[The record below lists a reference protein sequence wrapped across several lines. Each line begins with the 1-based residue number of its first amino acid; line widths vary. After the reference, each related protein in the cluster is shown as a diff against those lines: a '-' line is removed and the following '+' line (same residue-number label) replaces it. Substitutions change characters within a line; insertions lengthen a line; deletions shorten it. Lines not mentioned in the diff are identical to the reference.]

1 MLTTTVILAQDP
13 PYGWCTEV
21 EGIDLQRYF
30 ECELR
35 DDQTW
40 AVAESFCETN
50 PELNLT
56 EDRFTCGGSAIADPP
71 HWACAEGDDYCC
83 LPCIPNETP
92 EGSLLRG
99 ESCSLSGENECD
111 KSQQL
116 MCSYG
121 RCIYSRAVVSRG
133 GECFDTS
140 ECIQEPYYGSF
151 APNTVHVPVE
161 CKKEP
166 GELAG
171 VCEVQDSYCYED
183 EDCEGER
190 AVCDLGRCVVEN
202 VEPAKPAED
211 TETPGVPYDYCA
223 QVPGKIEIKKEEG
236 KETEIKAEKGSQY
249 EACQKCMG
257 RFNPETGEYPNEGQ
271 KIYTAVGCISVDG
284 KGFATDLIKLLLGVG
299 GMATLLSILAASF
312 IYTTSRGDSGKIK
325 EAKDLI
331 TSAVSGLLFIIFSV
345 IMLEYIGV
353 QVLHIPGL
361 GGGGESGAIVP
372 TSPPLATLAYSVE
385 EGGACRRDID
395 CKRMSSLTCEDGVC
409 TDTMDRLAMGSVPLG
424 GECYFN
430 EHCISSTP
438 VNDPDNP
445 EIEYPGSV
453 QCENNQCK
461 LKFVG
466 VTPCAE
472 KADKDG
478 YCQELLDNSRAHC
491 IENTDWNSLCS
502 IPWAD
507 PEIIQC
513 NVTNSPSK
521 AYTTEPNYCN
531 EAMNSSSDKYE
542 CFTPPGGTA
551 GYCRDAKL
559 SKSK

>member
-1 MLTTTVILAQDP
+1 MIIRSLIVCVVIFASLLIRPSQIRADSCQAQGKSAGDNFHDCGVVNFTNWSVGIVDSNMPGIGAEGCAPNYRPNSICGGNYSEVDPICDDLNCCVPCEEVTSDVIL
-13 PYGWCTEV
+13 E
-21 EGIDLQRYF
+21 
-30 ECELR
+30 
-35 DDQTW
+35 
-40 AVAESFCETN
+40 
-50 PELNLT
+50 
-56 EDRFTCGGSAIADPP
+56 
-71 HWACAEGDDYCC
+71 
-83 LPCIPNETP
+83 
-92 EGSLLRG
+92 RG
-99 ESCSLSGENECD
+99 ESCGGGIEGQCATELTCRSN
-111 KSQQL
+111 
-116 MCSYG
+116 
-121 RCIYSRAVVSRG
+121 RCVFLVPQVGFGY
-133 GECFDTS
+133 
-140 ECIQEPYYGSF
+140 ECIDNQECRRGTSYNPDEALICRDSIC
-151 APNTVHVPVE
+151 NTVE
-161 CKKEP
+161 GGYCDSNEK
-166 GELAG
+166 
-171 VCEVQDSYCYED
+171 CQSEVGPESF
-183 EDCEGER
+183 
-190 AVCDLGRCVVEN
+190 CDLASHLCLLP
-202 VEPAKPAED
+202 PAKEAEPD
-211 TETPGVPYDYCA
+211 PGVPYDYCA

-345 IMLEYIGV
+345 IILEYIGV

-361 GGGGESGAIVP
+361 GSGGESGAIVP